1 MPNESNGHI
10 DLDTEFKHLIHH
22 DHKVHRSPEGKQ
34 DDIARMGEIAQQARP
49 RVVGAPIGAVAVGN
63 RMQELFKQAQEL
75 HKVAEILATALAGP
89 VVAAPLK
96 SQLGPREGQH
106 LFARQM
112 QGLDEV
118 SMMLDSV
125 RQAIERAARSLT

>member
-1 MPNESNGHI
+1 MKAGTP
-10 DLDTEFKHLIHH
+10 
-22 DHKVHRSPEGKQ
+22 
-34 DDIARMGEIAQQARP
+34 P
-49 RVVGAPIGAVAVGN
+49 R
-63 RMQELFKQAQEL
+63 Q
-75 HKVAEILATALAGP
+75 
-89 VVAAPLK
+89 
-96 SQLGPREGQH
+96 GQH